1 MLGREGESVMI
12 NCSKFLP
19 VAALLLAS
27 QFCFGQQTALHA
39 ILTDSEAPASSVSA
53 PVSLPEAPL
62 SLNFLV
68 ALANEPSTPT
78 ATPAPAVVRND
89 APPAADQDVLERWL
103 DVKNASF
110 SVRYRNVTDTDGA
123 HEFNQGSQ
131 RTIYDGKFK
140 FDAAGK
146 YGLAFHVS
154 SGHYFSWAYADFM
167 GGGLDEATG
176 KIADKLQPDDLSLIN
191 TIVAEFPFMTAGAES
206 GGWGLYFRR
215 LYFDANPVKQV
226 EFQAGSLDI
235 DRGAGSEITTYDDDG
250 YMAGERIA
258 LRDPKHLF
266 FDQVSFS
273 YAYMGDLF
281 QPNFFARAGRMTQGN
296 YRQYMVRKT
305 LFKRIDGSAD
315 FTDVQNINTLREAAF
330 VKIPEIKVVDSVR
343 VEAYQR
349 INAPTIYFFQFPR
362 ANGYAITGSKTI
374 KKRVELVG
382 GFANIDWAID
392 VYDYNK
398 VLAIRG
404 FALNGDGY
412 NNGRRYFMKPT
423 IHITKNLT
431 AGGFYSHMLNYNY
444 DADGYLWNKVNLQ
457 AGFAYDFTDM
467 FHRGNKTK

>member
-1 MLGREGESVMI
+1 M
-12 NCSKFLP
+12 
-19 VAALLLAS
+19 
-27 QFCFGQQTALHA
+27 
-39 ILTDSEAPASSVSA
+39 
-53 PVSLPEAPL
+53 
-62 SLNFLV
+62 
-68 ALANEPSTPT
+68 
-78 ATPAPAVVRND
+78 
-89 APPAADQDVLERWL
+89 
-103 DVKNASF
+103 KNASF

-140 FDAAGK
+140 FDADGK

-167 GGGLDEATG
+167 GGGLDEASG
-176 KIADKLQPDDLSLIN
+176 KIADKLLPDDLDLID
-191 TIVAEFPFMTAGAES
+191 TIVAKYPFMTAGAES

-215 LYFDANPVKQV
+215 LYLDANPVKQI

-250 YMAGERIA
+250 YMAGERIMV
-258 LRDPKHLF
+258 RDPKHLF
-266 FDQVSFS
+266 FDQLSFTYS
-273 YAYMGDLF
+273 YMGDLF

-315 FTDVQNINTLREAAF
+315 YTDVQNIETLREAAF
-330 VKIPEIKVVDSVR
+330 VKIPEVKVVDSVR

-349 INAPTIYFFQFPR
+349 LNGPTIYFFTFSR
-362 ANGYAITGSKTI
+362 ANGYAITASKTI
-374 KKRVELVG
+374 EKRVDLVG
-382 GFANIDWAID
+382 GFANVDWAID

-412 NNGRRYFMKPT
+412 NNGRRYFAKPT

>member
-1 MLGREGESVMI
+1 M
-12 NCSKFLP
+12 
-19 VAALLLAS
+19 
-27 QFCFGQQTALHA
+27 
-39 ILTDSEAPASSVSA
+39 
-53 PVSLPEAPL
+53 
-62 SLNFLV
+62 
-68 ALANEPSTPT
+68 
-78 ATPAPAVVRND
+78 
-89 APPAADQDVLERWL
+89 DVLERWL

-140 FDAAGK
+140 FDADGK
-146 YGLAFHVS
+146 YGVAFHVS
-154 SGHYFSWAYADFM
+154 SGRYFSWAYADFM
-167 GGGLDEATG
+167 GGGLDEAG
-176 KIADKLQPDDLSLIN
+176 SKIAADLQPPDLQLID
-191 TIVAEFPFMTAGAES
+191 TIIAEFPFMTAGAES

-215 LYFDANPVKQV
+215 LYLDINPVKQV

-250 YMAGERIA
+250 YMAGERVA

-305 LFKRIDGSAD
+305 IFKRIDGSAD
-315 FTDVQNINTLREAAF
+315 FTDVRNINTFREAAL
-330 VKIPEIKVVDSVR
+330 VTIPEVKVVDSVR

-362 ANGYAITGSKTI
+362 ANGYAVTGSKTI
-374 KKRVELVG
+374 KKRVDLVG

-412 NNGRRYFMKPT
+412 NNGRRYFAKPT

-457 AGFAYDFTDM
+457 AGFGYDFTDM
-467 FHRGNKTK
+467 FHRGNKTR